1 MEAVQTLFC
10 HLSLTPK
17 PIAAPTGA
25 PQRGQALGPKWG
37 REIVKTTSRIQQFQ
51 KLSASCLE
59 AVFIFHKISQC
70 VTVLSQYKIYLNIY
84 EYFIIQSI
92 SRIWYILHTFPWFQD
107 CLQVSGWDQRWW
119 RRGCVAALPHW
130 AIVPEVV
137 QDGPNMSKLSHT
149 PIHTHTCPFVS
160 SVSAGA
166 PQDCLERYSTRLDKS
181 P

>member
-84 EYFIIQSI
+84 EYFQDLIYFAYI
-92 SRIWYILHTFPWFQD
+92 SMVPRLS
-107 CLQVSGWDQRWW
+107 SGEWLRPKMVKA
-119 RRGCVAALPHW
+119 RLRC
-130 AIVPEVV
+130 
-137 QDGPNMSKLSHT
+137 GPATLSHSARSGPGWSKHVQT
-149 PIHTHTCPFVS
+149 LSHPYPHTHTCPFVS